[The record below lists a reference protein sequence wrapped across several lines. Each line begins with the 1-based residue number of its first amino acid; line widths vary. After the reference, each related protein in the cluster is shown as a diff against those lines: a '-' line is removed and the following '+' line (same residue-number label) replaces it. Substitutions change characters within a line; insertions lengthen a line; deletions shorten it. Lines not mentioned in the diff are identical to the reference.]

1 VRWWRR
7 RLGGGGIR
15 QQNIE
20 KYKLAIG
27 GGGAAATRW
36 PPVENIRASSWRQ
49 NPAATRRSRLQD
61 LSSPKCASPT
71 TGRTDS
77 HNHHKQLTHNHNT
90 SQHPHRHSLRD
101 QHHGKP
107 ATPAPPAP
115 VANRDETPSP
125 PAPRRP
131 PPRRRPC
138 LPSTPA
144 GQSTLARLWLTYICP
159 ASRHTSQTASAHTS
173 ALCPSSSP
181 NPQRAT
187 AAAPHRN
194 IHANTIYWPEIYPV
208 HPPRAPHH
216 MP

>member
-1 VRWWRR
+1 METSTRDRTPVAKKCIGVKAKHKVSSTQRPSFVMTGSDPNKGNGCALVAAAARR
-7 RLGGGGIR
+7 RR
-15 QQNIE
+15 HTAAEIE
-20 KYKLAIG
+20 KYKRAIG

-131 PPRRRPC
+131 RRPSPAAS
-138 LPSTPA
+138 LPGVT
-144 GQSTLARLWLTYICP
+144 RV
-159 ASRHTSQTASAHTS
+159 SRH
-173 ALCPSSSP
+173 
-181 NPQRAT
+181 R
-187 AAAPHRN
+187 
-194 IHANTIYWPEIYPV
+194 
-208 HPPRAPHH
+208 
-216 MP
+216 